1 MDGARQE
8 EEERMRVPGTAGRVF
23 GVGGRPMPSS
33 TPSPAPRHPRSAASP
48 LPSSK
53 CFQSLREE
61 GVSGGGPAHTSFR
74 GLLHSAAASVIRPP
88 WMCLL
93 LGKIDMAVARAPAVT
108 TAAPAVALIN
118 AEHTIYLEGGE
129 KTRGRL
135 GGAGGGILWWWCVCV
150 YMYMCVCMSLRDN
163 GPDWRRFV

>member
-8 EEERMRVPGTAGRVF
+8 EEERMRVPGTVGRVF

-93 LGKIDMAVARAPAVT
+93 LGKIDTAVARAPAVP
-108 TAAPAVALIN
+108 TAAQAVALIN
-118 AEHTIYLEGGE
+118 TEHTIYLEGGE

-135 GGAGGGILWWWCVCV
+135 GGAGGGMWWWWCVCTYV
-150 YMYMCVCMSLRDN
+150 HMCVYVAA
-163 GPDWRRFV
+163 G

>member
-1 MDGARQE
+1 
-8 EEERMRVPGTAGRVF
+8 
-23 GVGGRPMPSS
+23 
-33 TPSPAPRHPRSAASP
+33 
-48 LPSSK
+48 
-53 CFQSLREE
+53 
-61 GVSGGGPAHTSFR
+61 
-74 GLLHSAAASVIRPP
+74 
-88 WMCLL
+88 MCLL

-163 GPDWRRFV
+163 GPDWRRFVFRRGDIPVDVNKEVVSLPGLDHTTGI